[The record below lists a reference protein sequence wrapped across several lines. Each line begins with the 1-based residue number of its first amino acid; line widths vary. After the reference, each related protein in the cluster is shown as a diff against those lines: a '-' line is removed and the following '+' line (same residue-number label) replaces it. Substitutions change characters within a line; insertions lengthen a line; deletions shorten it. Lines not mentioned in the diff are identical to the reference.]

1 MNELL
6 QIFADNIL
14 PILLIAGVGVYLRRG
29 FNVDPRTV
37 STMMFYALSPA
48 LIFYSLTTSTVSG
61 EEFATIYLL
70 TILFQVI
77 MAGLAYLVLGLQ
89 GVDGI
94 IRAGVMLSAFCFN
107 SGNYGLSLVLFAFGE
122 DVLSR
127 AVIVYVANATTN
139 YVLGVF
145 VASNGRKTPVEAVGN
160 VLRTPAV
167 YAVIMAFI
175 VSGFDIQLPLALA
188 RSVERL
194 ADAAI
199 PVMLLLLGLQL
210 GQTSQ
215 ISQLNLL
222 ATGVGLRLFASP
234 FIAAGM
240 ASLAN
245 LNTEAQTAFIVQA
258 SMPTA
263 VLTIVFANEFDLD
276 RELALNLIM
285 VSTLLSP
292 VTLSLLIALLQ

>member
-1 MNELL
+1 MLELL

-29 FNVDPRTV
+29 FDVDPRTV

-48 LIFYSLTTSTVSG
+48 LIFHSLVTSTVSG
-61 EEFATIYLL
+61 EEFASIYFL
-70 TILFQVI
+70 TIAFQVI
-77 MAGLAYLVLGLQ
+77 IAITAYITLGLQ
-89 GVDGI
+89 GVNGI
-94 IRAGVMLSAFCFN
+94 TRAGVMLGAFCFN

-122 DVLSR
+122 EILSR

-139 YVLGVF
+139 YILGVF
-145 VASNGRKTPVEAVGN
+145 VASNGRRSPAQAMVSVIK
-160 VLRTPAV
+160 TPAV
-167 YAVIMAFI
+167 YAVALAFLVNGLEI
-175 VSGFDIQLPLALA
+175 TLPLALA

-194 ADAAI
+194 ADASI

-210 GQTSQ
+210 GQTTA
-215 ISQLNLL
+215 ISQPRLL
-222 ATGVGLRLFASP
+222 FTGVGLRLLFSP
-234 FIAAGM
+234 FLAAGM
-240 ASLAN
+240 AAIAG
-245 LNTEAQTAFIVQA
+245 LNTQAEIAFIVQA

-292 VTLSLLIALLQ
+292 ITLSILILLLR

>member
-1 MNELL
+1 MLELL

-29 FNVDPRTV
+29 FDVDPRTV

-48 LIFYSLTTSTVSG
+48 LIFHSLVTSTVSG
-61 EEFATIYLL
+61 EEFASIYFL
-70 TILFQVI
+70 TIAFQVI
-77 MAGLAYLVLGLQ
+77 IAITAYITLGLQ
-89 GVDGI
+89 GVNGI
-94 IRAGVMLSAFCFN
+94 TRAGVMLGAFCFN

-122 DVLSR
+122 EILSR

-139 YVLGVF
+139 YILGVF
-145 VASNGRKTPVEAVGN
+145 VASNGRRSPAQAMVSVIK
-160 VLRTPAV
+160 TPAV
-167 YAVIMAFI
+167 YAVALAFLVNGLEI
-175 VSGFDIQLPLALA
+175 TLPLALA

-194 ADAAI
+194 ADASI
-199 PVMLLLLGLQL
+199 PVMLLLLGLQF
-210 GQTSQ
+210 GQTTA
-215 ISQLNLL
+215 ISQPRLL
-222 ATGVGLRLFASP
+222 FTGVGLRLLFSP
-234 FIAAGM
+234 FLAAGM
-240 ASLAN
+240 AAIAG
-245 LNTEAQTAFIVQA
+245 LNTQAEIAFIVQA

-292 VTLSLLIALLQ
+292 ITLSILILLLR